1 MKRFRIIIIF
11 IIAIVLPLYFI
22 LKNKDRKKDDQLS
35 ASGTIEIT
43 EVEVSSKLA
52 GKIEKLLVDEGD
64 SVLKDQ
70 VLIELETKELQAQL
84 KQAQAAYQVS
94 LAQLAQSKS
103 NSENLKT
110 NLDRTR
116 ELFKAGSATQQ
127 QLDDQET
134 KYQMAKDQFNSATHL
149 TEQNKAMIDLIKVN
163 LDNMVIKSP
172 INGLVLS
179 KNTEIGEV
187 VSPGSSL
194 LTLGDLFRPWVKIYI
209 KEPDLGKVKLG
220 QKAQVK
226 IDTYP
231 DKVFEGKVTYISSQA
246 EFTPKNIQTKEERV
260 KLVFGIKVS
269 LDNPLQILKPG
280 MPADVVLSKD

>member
-1 MKRFRIIIIF
+1 MKRFGILILMIIL
-11 IIAIVLPLYFI
+11 ALVLYF
-22 LKNKDRKKDDQLS
+22 LLSSKGEKNKGEIS

-43 EVEVSSKLA
+43 EVEASSKLA
-52 GKIEKLLVDEGD
+52 GRIEKLLVDEGD

-110 NLDRTR
+110 NLERTR
-116 ELFKAGSATQQ
+116 QLFKAGSATQQ

-134 KYQMAKDQFNSATHL
+134 KYQMAKDQLSSATHL
-149 TEQNKAMIDLIKVN
+149 TEQNKASIELIQVNIDN
-163 LDNMVIKSP
+163 SVIKSP

-187 VSPGSSL
+187 VMPGSSL
-194 LTLGDLFRPWVKIYI
+194 LTLGDLYHPWVKIYI
-209 KEPDLGKVKLG
+209 KETDLGKVKLG

-280 MPADVVLSKD
+280 MPADVILSKD

>member
-1 MKRFRIIIIF
+1 MKRFGIIILV
-11 IIAIVLPLYFI
+11 IILALVLYF
-22 LKNKDRKKDDQLS
+22 LLSSKGQKNKGEIS

-43 EVEVSSKLA
+43 EVEVSSKLS
-52 GKIEKLLVDEGD
+52 GRIEKLLVDEGD

-84 KQAQAAYQVS
+84 KQAQAAYQMS

-110 NLDRTR
+110 NLERTR
-116 ELFKAGSATQQ
+116 QLFKAGSATQQ

-134 KYQMAKDQFNSATHL
+134 KYQMAKDQLTSATHS
-149 TEQNKAMIDLIKVN
+149 TEQNKATIELIQVYIDN
-163 LDNMVIKSP
+163 SVIRSP

-194 LTLGDLFRPWVKIYI
+194 LTLGDLLHPWVKIYI
-209 KEPDLGKVKLG
+209 KETDLGKVKLG
-220 QKAQVK
+220 QKAEVK
-226 IDTYP
+226 IDSYP
-231 DKVFEGKVTYISSQA
+231 DKVFKGKVTYISSQA

-280 MPADVVLSKD
+280 MPADVILIKD

>member
-1 MKRFRIIIIF
+1 MKRFGIIILV
-11 IIAIVLPLYFI
+11 IILALVLYF
-22 LKNKDRKKDDQLS
+22 LLSSKGEKNKGEIS

-43 EVEVSSKLA
+43 EVEVSSKLS
-52 GKIEKLLVDEGD
+52 GRIEKLLVDEGD

-70 VLIELETKELQAQL
+70 VLIELESKELQAQL
-84 KQAQAAYQVS
+84 KQVEAAYQVS

-103 NSENLKT
+103 NLENLKT
-110 NLDRTR
+110 NLERTR
-116 ELFKAGSATQQ
+116 QLFKAGSATQQ

-134 KYQMAKDQFNSATHL
+134 KYQMAKDQLTSATHL

-187 VSPGSSL
+187 VLPGSSF
-194 LTLGDLFRPWVKIYI
+194 LTLGDLLHPWVKIYI
-209 KEPDLGKVKLG
+209 KETDLGKVKLG

-231 DKVFEGKVTYISSQA
+231 DKIFEGKVTYISSQA

-280 MPADVVLSKD
+280 MPADVSLSKY

>member
-1 MKRFRIIIIF
+1 MKRLGIVILVIIL
-11 IIAIVLPLYFI
+11 ALVLYF
-22 LKNKDRKKDDQLS
+22 LLRSKGEKNKGEIS
-35 ASGTIEIT
+35 ASGTIEVT
-43 EVEVSSKLA
+43 EVEVSSKLL
-52 GKIEKLLVDEGD
+52 GRIEKLLVDEGD
-64 SVLKDQ
+64 SVVKDQ
-70 VLIELETKELQAQL
+70 VLIELEKNELEAQL
-84 KQAQAAYQVS
+84 KQAQAAYQAS
-94 LAQLAQSKS
+94 LAQLAQAKS

-110 NLDRTR
+110 NLNRTR

-127 QLDDQET
+127 QLDDQNT
-134 KYQMAKDQFNSATHL
+134 KYKMSQDQLSSAAHL
-149 TEQNKAMIDLIKVN
+149 VDQNVAMIDLIKVN
-163 LDNMVIKSP
+163 LDNSIIKSP
-172 INGLVLS
+172 INALILS

-194 LTLGDLFRPWVKIYI
+194 LTLGDMLHPWVKIYI
-209 KEPDLGKVKLG
+209 KETDLGKVKLG

-231 DKVFEGKVTYISSQA
+231 DKVFEGKVTYISGQA

-269 LDNPLQILKPG
+269 LENPEQIFKPG

>member
-1 MKRFRIIIIF
+1 MKRLGIIILV
-11 IIAIVLPLYFI
+11 IVLALVLYFLI
-22 LKNKDRKKDDQLS
+22 SSNGKKNGGEIS

-52 GKIEKLLVDEGD
+52 GRIEKLLVDEGD

-110 NLDRTR
+110 NLERTR
-116 ELFKAGSATQQ
+116 QLFKAGSSTQQ

-134 KYQMAKDQFNSATHL
+134 KYQMAKDQLTSATHL
-149 TEQNKAMIDLIKVN
+149 TEQNKASIDLIKVN

-194 LTLGDLFRPWVKIYI
+194 LTLGDLAHPWVKIYI
-209 KEPDLGKVKLG
+209 KEADLGKVKLG

-280 MPADVVLSKD
+280 MPADVILSKD

>member
-1 MKRFRIIIIF
+1 MKRFGIIILV
-11 IIAIVLPLYFI
+11 IILALVLYFLI
-22 LKNKDRKKDDQLS
+22 SSNGKKNGGEIS

-52 GKIEKLLVDEGD
+52 GRIEKLLVDEGD

-94 LAQLAQSKS
+94 LSQLAQSKS

-110 NLDRTR
+110 NLERTR
-116 ELFKAGSATQQ
+116 QLFKAGSSTQQ

-134 KYQMAKDQFNSATHL
+134 KYQMAKDQLTSATHL
-149 TEQNKAMIDLIKVN
+149 TEQNKATIELIQIYIDN
-163 LDNMVIKSP
+163 SVIKSP

-194 LTLGDLFRPWVKIYI
+194 LTLGDLFHPWVKIYI
-209 KEPDLGKVKLG
+209 KETDLGKVKLG

-231 DKVFEGKVTYISSQA
+231 DKVFEGKVTYISSEA

-280 MPADVVLSKD
+280 MPADVILIKD

>member
-1 MKRFRIIIIF
+1 MKRFGILILVIIL
-11 IIAIVLPLYFI
+11 ALVLYF
-22 LKNKDRKKDDQLS
+22 LLSSKGEKNRGEIS

-43 EVEVSSKLA
+43 EVEVSSKLS
-52 GKIEKLLVDEGD
+52 GRIEKLLVDEGD

-70 VLIELETKELQAQL
+70 VLIELESKELQAQL
-84 KQAQAAYQVS
+84 KQVEAAYQVS

-103 NSENLKT
+103 NLENLKT
-110 NLDRTR
+110 NLERTR
-116 ELFKAGSATQQ
+116 QLFKAGSATQQ

-134 KYQMAKDQFNSATHL
+134 KYQMAKDQLSSATHL
-149 TEQNKAMIDLIKVN
+149 TEQNKASIELIQVN
-163 LDNMVIKSP
+163 LGNSVIKSP

-187 VSPGSSL
+187 VMPGSSL
-194 LTLGDLFRPWVKIYI
+194 LTLGDLYHPWVKIYI
-209 KEPDLGKVKLG
+209 KETDLGKVKLG
-220 QKAQVK
+220 QSAQVK

-231 DKVFEGKVTYISSQA
+231 DKVFEGKITYISSEA

-269 LDNPLQILKPG
+269 LENPLQILKPG
-280 MPADVVLSKD
+280 MPADVILSKD

>member
-1 MKRFRIIIIF
+1 MKRFGIIILV
-11 IIAIVLPLYFI
+11 IILALVLYF
-22 LKNKDRKKDDQLS
+22 LLSSKGEKDKGEIS

-52 GKIEKLLVDEGD
+52 GRIEKLLVDEGD

-70 VLIELETKELQAQL
+70 VLIELETKELQAQI

-110 NLDRTR
+110 NLERTR
-116 ELFKAGSATQQ
+116 QLFKAGSATQQ

-226 IDTYP
+226 IDSYP

>member
-1 MKRFRIIIIF
+1 MKRFGIIILV
-11 IIAIVLPLYFI
+11 IILALVLYF
-22 LKNKDRKKDDQLS
+22 LLSSKGEKDKGEIS

-52 GKIEKLLVDEGD
+52 GRIEKLLVDEGD

-70 VLIELETKELQAQL
+70 VLIELEKNELEAQL

-94 LAQLAQSKS
+94 LSQLAQSKS
-103 NSENLKT
+103 NSENLRT
-110 NLDRTR
+110 NLERTR
-116 ELFKAGSATQQ
+116 QLFKAGSATQQ

-134 KYQMAKDQFNSATHL
+134 KYQMAKDQLSSATHL
-149 TEQNKAMIDLIKVN
+149 TEQNKATIDLIQVYI
-163 LDNMVIKSP
+163 DNSVIRSP

-194 LTLGDLFRPWVKIYI
+194 LTLGDLSHPWVKIYI
-209 KEPDLGKVKLG
+209 KETDLGKVKLG

-269 LDNPLQILKPG
+269 LDNPQQILKPG
-280 MPADVVLSKD
+280 MPADVILSKD

>member
-1 MKRFRIIIIF
+1 MKRFGIIILV
-11 IIAIVLPLYFI
+11 IILALVLYF
-22 LKNKDRKKDDQLS
+22 LLSSKGEKNKGEIS
-35 ASGTIEIT
+35 ASGTVEIT

-52 GKIEKLLVDEGD
+52 GRIEKLLADEGD

-94 LAQLAQSKS
+94 LSQLAQSKS
-103 NSENLKT
+103 NSENLRT
-110 NLDRTR
+110 NLERTR
-116 ELFKAGSATQQ
+116 QLFKAGSSTQQ
-127 QLDDQET
+127 QFDDQET
-134 KYQMAKDQFNSATHL
+134 KYQMAKDQLNSVTHL

-194 LTLGDLFRPWVKIYI
+194 LTLGDLSHPWVKIYI
-209 KEPDLGKVKLG
+209 KEADLGKVKLG
-220 QKAQVK
+220 QEAQVK

-231 DKVFEGKVTYISSQA
+231 EKVFEGKVTYVSSQA

>member
-1 MKRFRIIIIF
+1 MKRFGIIILV
-11 IIAIVLPLYFI
+11 IILALVLYF
-22 LKNKDRKKDDQLS
+22 LLSSKGEKNKGEIS

-52 GKIEKLLVDEGD
+52 GRIEKLLVDEGD

-70 VLIELETKELQAQL
+70 VLIELENNELEAQL

-110 NLDRTR
+110 NLERTR
-116 ELFKAGSATQQ
+116 QLFKAGSATQQ

-134 KYQMAKDQFNSATHL
+134 KYQMAKDQLTSSTHL
-149 TEQNKAMIDLIKVN
+149 TEQNKATIELIQVYIDN
-163 LDNMVIKSP
+163 SVIRSP

-194 LTLGDLFRPWVKIYI
+194 LTLGDLSHPWVKIYI
-209 KEPDLGKVKLG
+209 KETDLGKVKLG

-280 MPADVVLSKD
+280 MPADVTLSK

>member
-1 MKRFRIIIIF
+1 MKRFGIIILV
-11 IIAIVLPLYFI
+11 IILALVLYF
-22 LKNKDRKKDDQLS
+22 LLSSKEEKNKGEIS

-43 EVEVSSKLA
+43 EVEVSSKLS
-52 GKIEKLLVDEGD
+52 GRIEKLLVDEGD

-70 VLIELETKELQAQL
+70 VLIELEKNELEAQL

-94 LAQLAQSKS
+94 LSQLAQSKS

-110 NLDRTR
+110 NLERTR
-116 ELFKAGSATQQ
+116 QLFKAGSSTQQ

-134 KYQMAKDQFNSATHL
+134 KYQMARDQLSSATHL
-149 TEQNKAMIDLIKVN
+149 TEQNKATIDLIKVN

-187 VSPGSSL
+187 VLPGSSL
-194 LTLGDLFRPWVKIYI
+194 LTLGDLLHPWVKIYI
-209 KEPDLGKVKLG
+209 KETDLGKVKLG
-220 QKAQVK
+220 QKAEVK
-226 IDTYP
+226 IDSYP
-231 DKVFEGKVTYISSQA
+231 DKVFEGKVTYISSEA

-269 LDNPLQILKPG
+269 LDNPQQILKPG
-280 MPADVVLSKD
+280 MPADVILSKE

>member
-1 MKRFRIIIIF
+1 MKRLGIIILV
-11 IIAIVLPLYFI
+11 IILALVLYFLI
-22 LKNKDRKKDDQLS
+22 SSNGEKNKGEIS

-52 GKIEKLLVDEGD
+52 GRIEKLLVDEGD

-70 VLIELETKELQAQL
+70 VLIELESKELQAQL
-84 KQAQAAYQVS
+84 KQVEAAYQVS

-103 NSENLKT
+103 NLENLKT
-110 NLDRTR
+110 NLERTR
-116 ELFKAGSATQQ
+116 QLFKAGSATQQ
-127 QLDDQET
+127 QFDDQET
-134 KYQMAKDQFNSATHL
+134 KYQMAKDQLSSATHL
-149 TEQNKAMIDLIKVN
+149 TEQNKASIELIQVN
-163 LDNMVIKSP
+163 LGNSVIKSP

-187 VSPGSSL
+187 VMPGSSL
-194 LTLGDLFRPWVKIYI
+194 LTLGDLYHPWVKIYI
-209 KEPDLGKVKLG
+209 KETDLGKVKLG
-220 QKAQVK
+220 QSAQVK

-231 DKVFEGKVTYISSQA
+231 DKVFEGKITYISSEA

-280 MPADVVLSKD
+280 MPADVILSKY

>member
-1 MKRFRIIIIF
+1 MKRFGIIILV
-11 IIAIVLPLYFI
+11 IILALVLFFL
-22 LKNKDRKKDDQLS
+22 LSSKEEKNKGEIS

-52 GKIEKLLVDEGD
+52 GRIEKLLVDEGD

-70 VLIELETKELQAQL
+70 VLIELETKELLAQL

-94 LAQLAQSKS
+94 LSQLAQAKS

-110 NLDRTR
+110 NLERTR
-116 ELFKAGSATQQ
+116 QLFKAGSSTQQ

-134 KYQMAKDQFNSATHL
+134 KYQMAKDQLSSATHL
-149 TEQNKAMIDLIKVN
+149 TEQNKATIELIQVYIDN
-163 LDNMVIKSP
+163 SVIRSP

-194 LTLGDLFRPWVKIYI
+194 LTLGDLSHPWVRIYV
-209 KEPDLGKVKLG
+209 KETDLGKVKLG

-280 MPADVVLSKD
+280 MPADVILSKD

>member
-1 MKRFRIIIIF
+1 MKRLGIIILV
-11 IIAIVLPLYFI
+11 IILALVLYFLI
-22 LKNKDRKKDDQLS
+22 SSNGEKNKGEIS

-52 GKIEKLLVDEGD
+52 GRIEKLLVDEGD

-70 VLIELETKELQAQL
+70 VLIELESKELQAQL
-84 KQAQAAYQVS
+84 KQVEAAYQVS

-103 NSENLKT
+103 NLENLKT
-110 NLDRTR
+110 NLERTR
-116 ELFKAGSATQQ
+116 QLFKAGSATQQ
-127 QLDDQET
+127 QFDDQET
-134 KYQMAKDQFNSATHL
+134 KYQMAKDQLSSATHL
-149 TEQNKAMIDLIKVN
+149 TEQNKASIELIQVN
-163 LDNMVIKSP
+163 LGNSVIKSP

-187 VSPGSSL
+187 VMPGSSL
-194 LTLGDLFRPWVKIYI
+194 LTLGDLYHPWVKIYI
-209 KEPDLGKVKLG
+209 KETDLGKVKLG
-220 QKAQVK
+220 QSAQVK

-231 DKVFEGKVTYISSQA
+231 DKIFEGKVTYISSEA

-280 MPADVVLSKD
+280 MPADVILSKY

>member
-11 IIAIVLPLYFI
+11 IIVIVLPLYFI

-43 EVEVSSKLA
+43 EVEASSKLS
-52 GKIEKLLVDEGD
+52 GRIEKLLVDEGD

-84 KQAQAAYQVS
+84 KQAHAAYQVS

-103 NSENLKT
+103 NLENLKT
-110 NLDRTR
+110 NLERTR
-116 ELFKAGSATQQ
+116 QLYKAGSATRQ

-134 KYQMAKDQFNSATHL
+134 KYQVAKDQLSSATHL
-149 TEQNKAMIDLIKVN
+149 TEQNKATIELIQVYIDN
-163 LDNMVIKSP
+163 SVIRSP

-194 LTLGDLFRPWVKIYI
+194 LTLGDLAHPWVEIYI
-209 KEPDLGKVKLG
+209 KETDLGKVKLG

-280 MPADVVLSKD
+280 MPADVILSKD